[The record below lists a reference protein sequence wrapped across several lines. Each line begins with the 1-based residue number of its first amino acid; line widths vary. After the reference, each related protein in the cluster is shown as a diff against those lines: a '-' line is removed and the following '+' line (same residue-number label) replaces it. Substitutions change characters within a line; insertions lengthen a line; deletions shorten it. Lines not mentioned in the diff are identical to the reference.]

1 MPKTL
6 GRRHQEAE
14 QCVGFLGRPGGRL
27 KHETRKGVVP
37 KYESS
42 VRLQLFEVERL
53 TGAHIFRAAITAWKV
68 IKIGG
73 PRTGAKAVEIL

>member
-1 MPKTL
+1 
-6 GRRHQEAE
+6 
-14 QCVGFLGRPGGRL
+14 
-27 KHETRKGVVP
+27 VVP